1 MKAISMININIPKS
15 VQPSQED
22 MEEALRIEDNPA
34 ARMATRF
41 PARKVQHF
49 REVTKMMLDVYMVVR
64 LPGKANAF
72 IFNKLWASCRLSI
85 FSVLIFRTKYRQK
98 VQK

>member
-1 MKAISMININIPKS
+1 MKAISMININILKN

-41 PARKVQHF
+41 PSRKAKHF
-49 REVTKMMLDVYMVVR
+49 REVTKMMLDVSMVVNW
-64 LPGKANAF
+64 L
-72 IFNKLWASCRLSI
+72 
-85 FSVLIFRTKYRQK
+85 K
-98 VQK
+98 V